1 MRTERNRVSSCGSPA
16 ANHTGNRDVVFQG
29 ANAAAPCSRQGSST
43 LAERGKLPT
52 PTYKDVFSCFFGN
65 LHMQI
70 CNLPGTDPCVPRG
83 ERRGMFFIFFLRGQ
97 PAHGRGSAVRLGAA
111 GPCERGR
118 ASPPSRPRPRPR
130 HSELACPRCPL
141 PAFCFCSLHGY
152 SWPFAVSHEFWNL
165 LGKRD
170 VARKIQERRK
180 APPDRRSDSIRFSVG
195 VAPLLLRTRASRHSP
210 GGGAW
215 GSHVHPHFTGE
226 DLEPEGESLT

>member
-1 MRTERNRVSSCGSPA
+1 MFPSAALPLRITQETGTSSSRAQTPLPRAAGKGPPLLPSGESCPRQRIKTFSPVSSETFTCRSVTCQELIRACRGVSVEACSLFFSLGDNPL
-16 ANHTGNRDVVFQG
+16 TGE
-29 ANAAAPCSRQGSST
+29 APQC
-43 LAERGKLPT
+43 A
-52 PTYKDVFSCFFGN
+52 
-65 LHMQI
+65 
-70 CNLPGTDPCVPRG
+70 
-83 ERRGMFFIFFLRGQ
+83 
-97 PAHGRGSAVRLGAA
+97 SARP